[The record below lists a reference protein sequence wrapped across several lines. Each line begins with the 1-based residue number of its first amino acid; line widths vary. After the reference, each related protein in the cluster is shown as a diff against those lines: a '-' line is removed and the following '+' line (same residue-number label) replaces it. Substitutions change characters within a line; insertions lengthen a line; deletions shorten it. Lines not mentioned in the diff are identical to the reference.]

1 MAKKNKNS
9 AKAKKSEN
17 TAGGIKVVARN
28 KRAPFDYEILE
39 KLECGIVLQG
49 SEVKSLREGRVSFA
63 DSYVRVLNGELVLL
77 GMNISEYAMANR
89 LNHHPVHT
97 RKLLAHKREI
107 RKLTLAMD
115 IKGHT
120 VVPLKLYFKN
130 GRCKIQIGLGRGK
143 AVYDKR
149 ESLKKKDFDRQKQR
163 AMRSY

>member
-1 MAKKNKNS
+1 MAKNK
-9 AKAKKSEN
+9 KK
-17 TAGGIKVVARN
+17 TAAASGGEGIKIVAVN
-28 KRAPFDYEILE
+28 KRATFDYEIIE

-49 SEVKSLREGRVSFA
+49 SEVKSLRDGHVSFT
-63 DSYVRVLNGELVLL
+63 DSYVRVLNDELYLL
-77 GMNISEYAMANR
+77 GMSISEYMMANR

-107 RKLTLAMD
+107 RKLAMASE

-120 VVPLKLYFKN
+120 IVPLRLYFKN
-130 GRCKIQIGLGRGK
+130 SRCKLQIGLGRGK

-163 AMRSY
+163 IMKSYM

>member
-1 MAKKNKNS
+1 MAKNKKNKSNNS
-9 AKAKKSEN
+9 A
-17 TAGGIKVVARN
+17 TTDGIKVVAVN
-28 KRAPFDYEILE
+28 KRATFDYEILE

-49 SEVKSLREGRVSFA
+49 SEVKSLRDGRVSFA
-63 DSYVRVLNGELVLL
+63 DSYVRVLNDELFLF
-77 GMNISEYAMANR
+77 GMNISEYFMANR

-107 RKLTLAMD
+107 RKLSMASE

-120 VVPLKLYFKN
+120 IVPMKLYFKN
-130 GRCKIQIGLGRGK
+130 ARCKLLIGLGRGK

-163 AMRSY
+163 IMKSY